1 MTAED
6 QTRLRSACF
15 NLWLAG
21 RFRDPVRLAV
31 RFGLDVEAVR
41 QWREAFKAQ
50 YAPVRAHMKAFDLRL
65 LGRLPAWE
73 RCELTRRV
81 LAERER
87 RMQRERR
94 LRPARIR
101 AGLAV
106 LEGWRKRKANRPR
119 CGARCRDGHAC
130 RAPVV
135 LRVDGTLAKRC
146 RMHGGLSTGARS
158 PEGQARALAA
168 LRAGNARWRA
178 RRKEFPDTNA
188 HAHALVVDFDDA

>member
-6 QTRLRSACF
+6 QTRLRGACF

-21 RFRDPVRLAV
+21 RFRDPDRLAA

-41 QWREAFKAQ
+41 QWRAAFSAQ
-50 YAPVRAHMKAFDLRL
+50 YAPVRAYVMVCDLRL
-65 LGRLPAWE
+65 LARLDARE
-73 RCELTRRV
+73 RLDLTRRV

-87 RMQRERR
+87 RAERQRR
-94 LRPARIR
+94 LHPGRIR

-106 LEGWRKRKANRPR
+106 LEGWARMKKNRPR
-119 CGARCRDGHAC
+119 CGARCRAGHAC

-178 RRKEFPDTNA
+178 QKDSA
-188 HAHALVVDFDDA
+188 

>member
-1 MTAED
+1 
-6 QTRLRSACF
+6 
-15 NLWLAG
+15 
-21 RFRDPVRLAV
+21 
-31 RFGLDVEAVR
+31 
-41 QWREAFKAQ
+41 
-50 YAPVRAHMKAFDLRL
+50 
-65 LGRLPAWE
+65 
-73 RCELTRRV
+73 
-81 LAERER
+81 
-87 RMQRERR
+87 MQRERR

-106 LEGWRKRKANRPR
+106 LEGWRKRKVNRPR

-158 PEGQARALAA
+158 PAGQARALAA
-168 LRAGNARWRA
+168 LQAGNARWRA

>member
-6 QTRLRSACF
+6 QTRLRGACF
-15 NLWLAG
+15 CLWVAG
-21 RFRDPVRLAV
+21 RYRDPVRLAV

-106 LEGWRKRKANRPR
+106 LEGWQCPMAGAAEGISGHERARTCARRGLRRCLNRRRRK
-119 CGARCRDGHAC
+119 
-130 RAPVV
+130 
-135 LRVDGTLAKRC
+135 
-146 RMHGGLSTGARS
+146 
-158 PEGQARALAA
+158 
-168 LRAGNARWRA
+168 LRAGAR
-178 RRKEFPDTNA
+178 
-188 HAHALVVDFDDA
+188 DAEHEGDRGRPHSGHPSA

>member
-6 QTRLRSACF
+6 QTRLRGACF
-15 NLWLAG
+15 CLWLAG
-21 RFRDPVRLAV
+21 RYRDPVRLAV

-41 QWREAFKAQ
+41 QWRAAFSAQ

-106 LEGWRKRKANRPR
+106 LEGWRKRKVNRPR

-158 PEGQARALAA
+158 PAGQARALAA
-168 LRAGNARWRA
+168 LQAGIARWRA

>member
-1 MTAED
+1 M
-6 QTRLRSACF
+6 RLRLACEA
-15 NLWLAG
+15 LWLAG
-21 RFRDPVRLAV
+21 RFRDPVRLAA

-106 LEGWRKRKANRPR
+106 LEGWRTR

-135 LRVDGTLAKRC
+135 LRVDGTLARRC

-158 PEGQARALAA
+158 PTGQARALAA
-168 LRAGNARWRA
+168 LQAGNARWRA
-178 RRKEFPDTNA
+178 QRKEFPDANA
-188 HAHALVVDFDDA
+188 HAHAPVVDFDDA